1 MVTEGESIMKICNLS
16 KKFNSKVIFDNQSFN
31 FPDGKITYIMGE
43 SGCGKTTLLRII
55 AGLDKKFSGTVEP
68 TDYKISYVFQE
79 PRLFPNLTVADNISI
94 VSDNSPFTV
103 EKVLSLVE
111 LENEANSFP
120 STLSGGMK
128 MRIALARAIYNNGD
142 IFIMDEPFS
151 ALDDELKSRI
161 LPKIFEALR
170 NKTVIIVS
178 HNPGEASMYADEIIK
193 LS

>member
-16 KKFNSKVIFDNQSFN
+16 KKFDSKVIFDNQSFN

-55 AGLDKKFSGTVEP
+55 AGLDKKFSGTVES

-111 LENEANSFP
+111 LENEANSLP

>member
-55 AGLDKKFSGTVEP
+55 AGLDKKFSGTVESA
-68 TDYKISYVFQE
+68 DYKISYIFQE

>member
-1 MVTEGESIMKICNLS
+1 MKICNLS